1 MGASATKHG
10 MKRLG
15 SSPIRS
21 DSDSL
26 KTLNQYMNHESRSQV
41 TQILLAQPF
50 CSIVANIFIHHHATA
65 GY

>member
-1 MGASATKHG
+1 MNPETGGAMGASATKHG

-21 DSDSL
+21 DS
-26 KTLNQYMNHESRSQV
+26 
-41 TQILLAQPF
+41 F